1 MNRLVGSLKMRVLNI
16 KKFSLQT
23 KFTVLVSVVVLISL
37 SITAY
42 MIGSNA
48 IKESKEFQAEKV
60 MDIAT
65 TISHTKLV
73 IDGLSGDEP
82 ADAIQKFTKQV
93 QEDTNVQYI
102 VVMDNNHIR
111 HSHPNPER
119 VGQYFV
125 GDDEDRAFNGD
136 RYTSLAQGTL
146 GESLRAFV
154 PIYATGEQIGVVSV
168 GILSET
174 VRTAVL
180 QSLRTSYTG
189 VAIGLFVGLLGA
201 ILLAKQVKRTLFGLE
216 PAQIAKLL
224 HEREAVLE
232 SVREG
237 IVAVN
242 EKGEIIVA
250 NQAAIHLF
258 YQAGLVKNPIGEQVE
273 NYLPGA
279 YFKEVFQNGE
289 SKFDEEVKVNGI
301 DIVMNQVPVVIQDE
315 VVGALA
321 TFRDKSELTSL
332 VEQLSGAK
340 AFAETLRV
348 QTHEFMNKLHVITAM
363 VHTKSYDELK
373 KYTSHLSESYQK
385 EVGAVSR
392 LVKDPVIAGYL
403 LSKLSEAREL
413 GVQVELIGDEPLPR
427 LQNME
432 QMDSMIT
439 ILGNLFDN
447 AIDAVEQ
454 QQNALITITLDYRNK
469 FLAIEIKDNGPGF
482 MMEAFDEKELKG
494 QSSKGENHGYGLYLV
509 RKALKKLN
517 GELEVFSIK
526 GEGAKFHVFI
536 PYEGALDD

>member
-1 MNRLVGSLKMRVLNI
+1 MRILNI

-23 KFTVLVSVVVLISL
+23 QLTVLVSVVVLVSL

-42 MIGSNA
+42 MIGSKA
-48 IKESKEFQAEKV
+48 VKGSKEFQAEKV

-102 VVMDNNHIR
+102 VVMDKNHIR

-125 GDDEDRAFNGD
+125 GNDEDRAFNGE

-154 PIYATGEQIGVVSV
+154 PIYAAGEQIGVVSV

-174 VRTAVL
+174 VQTAVL
-180 QSLRTSYTG
+180 QSLRTSYIG

-201 ILLAKQVKRTLFGLE
+201 ILLAKQVKHTLFGLE

-363 VHTKSYDELK
+363 VHTKSYDDLK
-373 KYTSHLSESYQK
+373 EYTSHLSESYQK

-413 GVQVELIGDEPLPR
+413 GVQVELIGDEPIPR

-432 QMDSMIT
+432 QMDNMIT

-454 QQNALITITLDYRNK
+454 QQNALITITLDYKNK

-494 QSSKGENHGYGLYLV
+494 QSSKGENRGYGLYLV

-517 GELEVFSIK
+517 GELKVSSIK